1 MPQVEVFNS
10 KGEKIGDTSL
20 SQDVFGKEPNKSLVR
35 EAVLSHLAAVRT
47 GTVGVKTRSKVRGGG
62 RKPFRQKGLGRARAG
77 TIRSP
82 LWRHG
87 GVVFGPVARDYG
99 WSMPKKAKR
108 QALVS
113 ALSAKAGDGK
123 IVVVEDIEM
132 EAPKTKEIFNLLKK
146 LGVEKSSLI
155 VTAEKNYNVWL
166 SSRNIPGVAVTYVEQ
181 LNTYDTMS
189 KKHLVLTKAAV
200 KKLEEV
206 LS

>member
-1 MPQVEVFNS
+1 VPQVEVFNS